1 MVALS
6 LSMLDL
12 IDSGNILQNNQDAIL
27 ILELNLLVFYHKSF
41 EPFMFLYILVLQ
53 RDFVKLCKSQ
63 EITRFY

>member
-41 EPFMFLYILVLQ
+41 KPFMFLYILVLQ